1 MKTKAVKIFLLT
13 IVMAIL
19 LSSPV
24 SGGEYTYSS
33 DDFGED
39 ALIGEWDKLVESL
52 PEEMREDLGIY
63 DLASAPSAVAEKTSA
78 RYWLTIAW
86 REICEVAAE
95 YMPDV
100 LTLVSLIL
108 LTAIAKASLPELS
121 QGISDAFTMLS
132 DIVIAI
138 PLVSA
143 TYRAMNISQAYLTNI
158 TALMDILSPLM
169 KMLCLAEGA
178 VSEASASSNSVMTAV
193 TIIGNL
199 NTCLV
204 SPIVSV
210 LFSLSA
216 LTVVCGDASLGGFTE
231 SLRKLIMRIWQIL
244 TLFFSFMIGTQSV
257 IAKSADTLA
266 SRTARFAIGS
276 MIPVAGGIIAEAYNT
291 LKEGVS
297 YLRSASGIGG
307 IILILLILLYGIVP
321 LIFYKAAFGIT
332 SYAAGLLK
340 LDGQSKLLD
349 SIKGIIDLMMAI
361 VLYTSMMLVFALV
374 LFTKS
379 RGG

>member
-1 MKTKAVKIFLLT
+1 MKAVKILLLT
-13 IVMAIL
+13 ILVAIL
-19 LSSPV
+19 LASAV

-33 DDFGED
+33 DDYGED
-39 ALIGEWDKLVESL
+39 AVLGKWDKLVESL
-52 PEEMREDLGIY
+52 PEDIRDDLGIY
-63 DLASAPSAVAEKTSA
+63 NLSSAPSAVAEKTGA
-78 RYWLTIAW
+78 RYWIKIAW
-86 REICEVAAE
+86 RELCEAASE

-100 LTLVSLIL
+100 LTLISLIL
-108 LTAIAKASLPELS
+108 LTAIAKASLPQLS
-121 QGISDAFTMLS
+121 QGIADAFTLVS

-138 PLVSA
+138 PLMSA
-143 TYRAMNISQAYLTNI
+143 TYRALSISQAYLTNI
-158 TALMDILSPLM
+158 TALMDILSPIM

-178 VSEASASSNSVMTAV
+178 ISEASAASNSVMTAV
-193 TIIGNL
+193 TVIGNL

-216 LTVVCGDASLGGFTE
+216 LTVVCGDGSLGGFTE
-231 SLRKLIMRIWQIL
+231 SLRKLVMRIWQIL

-291 LKEGVS
+291 LKEGVA
-297 YLRSASGIGG
+297 YLRSAAGIGG

-321 LIFYKAAFGIT
+321 LLFYKAAFGIA
-332 SYAAGLLK
+332 SYAAGMLK
-340 LDGQSKLLD
+340 LDNQSKLLEN
-349 SIKGIIDLMMAI
+349 IKGIIDLMMAI